1 MRKLVSAA
9 TSLVMAATMV
19 SAVAP
24 VVAGAADAKK
34 GLSILTYKEATLPS
48 GVTADGATVNVS
60 ADAIKDGDV
69 TIPLAIYLSEETP
82 DTKGISVQATV
93 NSKNADVKN
102 IKFQSYK
109 PGADPYFSEPKTFT
123 TKDGTEFTTD
133 TPVSFAGE
141 YAKRGGYM
149 PAGKYTVAVD
159 EKQIAAGTDNAY
171 IGVAWNNNGTKYK
184 DWFGEKS
191 DDYPVVVFD
200 VILPKGTAEG
210 EYTIDYCDY
219 MTADTPSVPSCLVE
233 TIDWYNT
240 LVDKNLDLSNLT
252 IKVGDT
258 ETPPDSSTTTTQST
272 TTNSGNSSTTTTTSS
287 TKTPDQPVSGDFILD
302 FDNPED
308 ENGYWHANAGETVD
322 VDMHITT

>member
-60 ADAIKDGDV
+60 ADAIKAGDV

-123 TKDGTEFTTD
+123 TKDGTVQSRIKPTLDNGSIVTD
-133 TPVSFAGE
+133 TRANVHYFVTE
-141 YAKRGGYM
+141 YGIVNLKGLSSWQKAEAIISVAHPDFRDSLIQEAEKLKIWKKSNKR
-149 PAGKYTVAVD
+149 
-159 EKQIAAGTDNAY
+159 
-171 IGVAWNNNGTKYK
+171 
-184 DWFGEKS
+184 
-191 DDYPVVVFD
+191 
-200 VILPKGTAEG
+200 
-210 EYTIDYCDY
+210 
-219 MTADTPSVPSCLVE
+219 
-233 TIDWYNT
+233 
-240 LVDKNLDLSNLT
+240 
-252 IKVGDT
+252 
-258 ETPPDSSTTTTQST
+258 
-272 TTNSGNSSTTTTTSS
+272 
-287 TKTPDQPVSGDFILD
+287 
-302 FDNPED
+302 
-308 ENGYWHANAGETVD
+308 
-322 VDMHITT
+322 